1 MIKDKGL
8 VSVIVAS
15 YNHAKYLPKRMESLL
30 SQTYTNLEI
39 IVIDDCSTDNSREV
53 LSYYTYDSRVNLI
66 LKEKNEGWVAVSNQ
80 GAKMAKGDYVIF
92 ANCDDYCHIKMIE
105 SLVLGIRSS
114 KNIGVSFCRSEMV
127 DQNNISIGNDYDV
140 REKSFRE
147 LCIKS
152 TIIYSKEIY
161 KFFLNSCVIPN
172 LSAALIKKECFEK
185 VGYFSDTYKACCDWD
200 IFLKIFDSYDAYSVS
215 DEYNSFRQHN
225 NTIRSAL
232 KGKIEYE
239 EFIRLLLSQIRDN
252 NRLTFIEKMKYRTH
266 VMKLWILH
274 LTNKNDKG
282 YNNFKYHFT
291 IVYEYDK
298 ISLIYFIPG
307 LINRILELV
316 IKLLIKI
323 FKYK

>member
-1 MIKDKGL
+1 MINENGL

-39 IVIDDCSTDNSREV
+39 IVIDDCSSDNSKEV
-53 LSYYTYDSRVNLI
+53 LSNYTYDPRVNLI
-66 LKEKNEGWVAVSNQ
+66 FKEKNEGWVAVSNQ
-80 GAKMAKGDYVIF
+80 GAKMAKGDFVIF

-127 DQNNISIGNDYDV
+127 DENNKFIGNDYDV
-140 REKSFRE
+140 REKSFRD
-147 LCIKS
+147 LCSKS

-185 VGYFSDTYKACCDWD
+185 IGYFSDAYKACCDWD
-200 IFLKIFDSYDAYSVS
+200 IFLKIFETYDAYYVS
-215 DEYNSFRQHN
+215 DEYNSFRQHV
-225 NTIRSAL
+225 NTIRSFL
-232 KGKIEYE
+232 KGRVEYE
-239 EFIRLLLSQIRDN
+239 EFIRLLLSQIKDN

-266 VMKLWILH
+266 VMKLWVLH
-274 LTNKNDKG
+274 LSNKNDKG

-291 IVYEYDK
+291 IVWKYDK

-307 LINRILELV
+307 LINRILDLI
-316 IKLLIKI
+316 IKLLNKT
-323 FKYK
+323 FKV